1 MTVLKGLALI
11 AEIQIATQIKST
23 AQTAANFFTMFAAAM
38 MIVRPAGLTMEPMIV
53 SAHRAERKH
62 LFIRQAIYPRLTTGH
77 KKTIRKSLITSKIDL
92 QPSAYRTSARVAQSL
107 LLERD

>member
-1 MTVLKGLALI
+1 MMVLKGLALI
-11 AEIQIATQIKST
+11 AETQIVTQIKRT
-23 AQTAANFFTMFAAAM
+23 AQTVANSFIMFAAAR
-38 MIVRPAGLTMEPMIV
+38 MIARPLGLTLGLTIV